1 MAKAIITMKI
11 MPEDPGQDL
20 DRITKEAEEKIKSY
34 AGDTEHKV
42 ERQPIAFGLIAV
54 IIKFVV
60 DEAKGGTEDV
70 EKEITSVEGV
80 NSVEVIDVR
89 RIIG

>member
-1 MAKAIITMKI
+1 MAKAIVTLKI

-20 DRITKEAEEKIKSY
+20 DRITKDAEEKIVGF

-42 ERQPIAFGLIAV
+42 EREPIAFGLVAV
-54 IIKFVV
+54 MIKFVV
-60 DEAKGGTEDV
+60 DESKGGTDSLE
-70 EKEITSVEGV
+70 EEINTIEGV
-80 NSVEVIDVR
+80 NSVEVTDVR